1 MLSILRSKF
10 FPFYVIG
17 VLVLIFELTARNLP
31 LYLFEKSEASLIEST
46 RLKIE
51 SGKNQ
56 YQVLI
61 FGDSR
66 SMSLNPRFGSDRFS
80 DTYNFS
86 LPAMGPRYYK
96 RYLQKYLAAG
106 NQKPKVILFS
116 GSPMLLMAGKG
127 QTLVDPTINRYA
139 KPDISLLDYLKNR
152 GPNRLFQ
159 LENEMTTQQSTKNKE
174 LDWAFFSGR
183 YLRMFSI
190 ADTFKDYVGPERLF
204 LISAMIPMLFD
215 SYRYRDAILNAMDPL
230 NYRFV
235 DNGHGTDNC
244 NCQLTKTPQ
253 CLPPPSYYQDDLLV
267 EQSREHRNGMYN
279 ISDRMSVE
287 RLQALELSKERLID
301 QFTHQSQSK
310 TNPNYTVLEEFLNF
324 LEEQQIQYYYF
335 LTPFPEYFRDSAY
348 ITNFEATV
356 TPIFD
361 QHPNAHWIRHQAEF
375 LNPEFFSDQVHL
387 NCQGAE
393 LLNQEFVS
401 EVLPQLYRLERLH

>member
-51 SGKNQ
+51 TGQNK
-56 YQVLI
+56 YKVLI

-66 SMSLNPRFGSDRFS
+66 SMSLNPRFGSDRFHDS
-80 DTYNFS
+80 YNFS

-106 NQKPKVILFS
+106 NQKPKLILFA

-127 QTLVDPTINRYA
+127 QTLVDPTIARYA
-139 KPDISLLDYLKNR
+139 KPDISLLDYFKNR
-152 GPNRLFQ
+152 GPKRLLQ
-159 LENEMTTQQSTKNKE
+159 LENEMTTKQNTEYEE

-204 LISAMIPMLFD
+204 LINAMIPMLFD
-215 SYRYRDAILNAMDPL
+215 SYRYRDAILNAVDPL

-235 DNGHGTDNC
+235 ENGHGTDKC
-244 NCQLTKTPQ
+244 NCQLAKTPQ

-267 EQSREHRNGMYN
+267 EQSRERRNGMYN

-287 RLQALELSKERLID
+287 RLQALELSKERLIN
-301 QFTHQSQSK
+301 QFKEQSQSK
-310 TNPNYTVLEEFLNF
+310 TNPDYSVLDDFLTY

-348 ITNFEATV
+348 IKNFFDTV
-356 TPIFD
+356 TPVF
-361 QHPNAHWIRHQAEF
+361 QKHKNAHFIRHNSEF
-375 LNPEFFSDQVHL
+375 LDQNLFSDQVHL

-393 LLNQEFVS
+393 LLNQEFVT
-401 EVLPQLYRLERLH
+401 EVLPQLYALEKLH